1 MRKAAPKD
9 EEKKETPVEEEKK
22 DPPAQDT
29 EAPTE
34 KAKEDPAPENEKPG
48 EEKEPKEEP
57 AKGKEDAQENPE
69 EEKTSDDAQADENG
83 EGAEE
88 EPEKEEPGD
97 PAQPTK
103 EEPAAAVGETEQLK
117 KELAD
122 ARAQLC
128 ALRLGVLP
136 EMAQDA
142 VSLAIV
148 QAGENYQEEGLEKA
162 MNEVLKRHPDWKS
175 DKKDQSGGFKL
186 GADPEKAASKT
197 PAKKSGGAESKTK
210 RWNRFKK

>member
-22 DPPAQDT
+22 DSPAQDT
-29 EAPTE
+29 EP
-34 KAKEDPAPENEKPG
+34 PADK
-48 EEKEPKEEP
+48 PKEEP
-57 AKGKEDAQENPE
+57 ASGEEKPKEEKESKEEPAGEKEEAPDKPE
-69 EEKTSDDAQADENG
+69 EEKASDDAQADENG
-83 EGAEE
+83 EGAQEA
-88 EPEKEEPGD
+88 PEKADSGEAD
-97 PAQPTK
+97 PPK
-103 EEPAAAVGETEQLK
+103 EEPAAAAGETEQLK

-175 DKKDQSGGFKL
+175 DKKNQAGGFKL
-186 GADPEKAASKT
+186 GADPEKAASKAS
-197 PAKKSGGAESKTK
+197 AKKSGSAEGKTK